1 MRHTAALLLVAVGCS
16 HGSTAPSTGSAQGP
30 GLALSEGTV
39 SGLTLATY
47 PQGTPHGFGE
57 DAGHVVVVDAWA
69 TWCAPC
75 VRSLPLLQA
84 LQQRFAAQGLRIY
97 AVSID
102 AGPGDIPGFLA
113 RTPIALPILLDPE
126 GGALENVLGLRGMP
140 TTWVVDRSGKV
151 RARHEGF
158 DGDLAAVQADVER
171 LLAEAH

>member
-1 MRHTAALLLVAVGCS
+1 MRRAAALLVALLGCS
-16 HGSTAPSTGSAQGP
+16 HGSKPSTSASAQGP
-30 GLALSEGTV
+30 GLVEGDGTV

-47 PQGTPHGFGE
+47 PKGTPHAFSE
-57 DAGHVVVVDAWA
+57 DRGHVVVVDAWA

-84 LQQRFAAQGLRIY
+84 LQQRFAAQGLRTY

-102 AGPGDIPGFLA
+102 AGQGDIPGFLA
-113 RTPIALPILLDPE
+113 RTPVALPILLDPD
-126 GGALENVLGLRGMP
+126 GNALETSLGLRGMP
-140 TTWVVDRSGKV
+140 TTWIVDRSGKV

-171 LLAEAH
+171 LLAEP